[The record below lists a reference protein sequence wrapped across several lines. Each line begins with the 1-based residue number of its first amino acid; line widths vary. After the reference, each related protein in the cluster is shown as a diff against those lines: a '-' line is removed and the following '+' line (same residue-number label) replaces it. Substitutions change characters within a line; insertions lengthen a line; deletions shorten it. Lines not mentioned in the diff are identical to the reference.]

1 MGAGCSMEKQNK
13 GCHSRPPRKDGVS
26 DIKNFDCS
34 GVVFPDHEDLD
45 LVRSLH
51 KPSTKSVKRF
61 SVANVS
67 TGWSLKEN
75 HGRNQRESQPLEG
88 IEAIYADSRPGT
100 PTEDWRTRPEL
111 SYFTGK
117 FYRKVKKTSYTS
129 NILTPANL
137 LGVKKMMGKAY
148 LNADDAKVLLDIGCG
163 RGRLAIQ
170 CFDEYDF
177 SRVIGV
183 EVSVKRFNVCCAAL
197 TRYEA
202 YCKKNGRTL
211 YREVNVKSGLKE
223 CTQNR
228 ISTEYIA
235 KKSFGTLTMRKR
247 RLEFYRQDIGQL
259 KMLILEANPTIVTM
273 DVAFSKVPNAIA
285 DVLDSLAPGTRVL
298 SYENLKLKWPKS
310 KEFPFS
316 EHHKSIKY
324 KTSWSPDPGY
334 HFYFWKKMRSSSNS
348 KRQHCGMIFD

>member
-88 IEAIYADSRPGT
+88 IEAIYADSRLNSEPGDSDRGLADQAGT
-100 PTEDWRTRPEL
+100 QLLYGEILPE
-111 SYFTGK
+111 
-117 FYRKVKKTSYTS
+117 
-129 NILTPANL
+129 
-137 LGVKKMMGKAY
+137 GVKKMMGKAY